1 MHQGLLSRD
10 PRSLAHADES
20 AMAAYCDQSEDDIR
34 ALTTRALLRSQSTN
48 LGARNGSLTRSTSV
62 ASSTSAGRPAA
73 MPE

>member
-34 ALTTRALLRSQSTN
+34 ALTKRALMRSQSTN
-48 LGARNGSLTRSTSV
+48 LGRNGSLTRSTSV